1 MKTAERSFSVRG
13 AFSILWTTLFLVQV
27 ADVQTLCAAV
37 VTFQDSHFNA
47 SDWTSTKYVDATVGQ
62 GAFFAANTIPS
73 GGNPDSY
80 RQVLLTFREGGAM
93 RVSHLRDGG
102 ANAFKWNP
110 STQGAFMSIDY
121 SFDLVMT
128 NYFDPAPTPAPGQT
142 AAVGYTLLLL
152 QGGHYYT
159 SSVEIASTLHNKQWV
174 SISQTNRP
182 ASSFLRVNL
191 ANGTQIPGL
200 HPDFSSTGS
209 EIIFGYDSLNAH
221 GSTGIFKATE
231 SGIDNYSVSLQDVHP
246 VPEPASATLAVL
258 LSGLTGLAAVRRK
271 RGQPKTD
278 PIR

>member
-1 MKTAERSFSVRG
+1 MKTAERSFSVRS

-27 ADVQTLCAAV
+27 ADVQTLGAAV

-62 GAFFAANTIPS
+62 GAFFAANTIPN

-102 ANAFKWNP
+102 ANSFKWNP

-159 SSVEIASTLHNKQWV
+159 SPVEIASTLHNKQWV
-174 SISQTNRP
+174 SIAQTNRP
-182 ASSFLRVNL
+182 ATSFLRLNL
-191 ANGTQIPGL
+191 ADGTQIPGL
-200 HPDFSSTGS
+200 HPDFSATGG

-231 SGIDNYSVSLQDVHP
+231 SGIDNYSVSLQDVHV
-246 VPEPASATLAVL
+246 VPEPASTTLAVL

-271 RGQPKTD
+271 RGQPKTG